1 MAKAFMTKA
10 APAMLMVIGGLVLM
24 VAPWVGSVP
33 MVNPPVNIE
42 GAWVV
47 VVEETAERSPAV
59 ARVQSE
65 ADYWRGLESR
75 GLKWRFYDV
84 DAPDAASY
92 AKPAREAGIPALV
105 IADPEGKLLA
115 AKPIPATTEGIDAI
129 VRGATGR

>member
-1 MAKAFMTKA
+1 MRKV
-10 APAMLMVIGGLVLM
+10 APSILMILGGLILM
-24 VAPWVGSVP
+24 VAPWLDALPIGSIVP
-33 MVNPPVNIE
+33 VDVE

-47 VVEETAERSPAV
+47 VVEETAERSPSV
-59 ARVQSE
+59 ARVQS
-65 ADYWRGLESR
+65 DSQYWKGLETR

-115 AKPIPATTEGIDAI
+115 AKPIPATTEGIDAL
-129 VRGATGR
+129 VREATGR